1 MFKSTANT
9 SKKYTLTAN
18 DFKHID
24 MSKEKNSNILKTQSV
39 SEKDP
44 SNLQIVNPLYQKRT
58 WPFKKLH
65 GKQKVAHVSRT
76 FANNRNNI
84 TIEMNK
90 CIGFWTSKCTKP
102 AQGQNKK
109 TLQSTWEGANI
120 YLKYSEVIVCFCM
133 FVRARLVH
141 FEIQDLC
148 CFVPARVWCDSSL
161 AAFLFDMCLR
171 NK

>member
-58 WPFKKLH
+58 
-65 GKQKVAHVSRT
+65 
-76 FANNRNNI
+76 
-84 TIEMNK
+84 
-90 CIGFWTSKCTKP
+90 
-102 AQGQNKK
+102 
-109 TLQSTWEGANI
+109 
-120 YLKYSEVIVCFCM
+120 
-133 FVRARLVH
+133 
-141 FEIQDLC
+141 
-148 CFVPARVWCDSSL
+148 
-161 AAFLFDMCLR
+161 
-171 NK
+171 